1 MCYDAEHVDK
11 IWIRRMEGC
20 RQEVSDAAAGKIIC
34 TRRYA
39 RGGSTKV
46 RPKVVTF
53 EEGEQQK
60 STDGWVLRQAR

>member
-1 MCYDAEHVDK
+1 
-11 IWIRRMEGC
+11 MEGC